1 VLLATESVWQLDNLC
16 RSWLQPRHETRK
28 FNAAS
33 AAEVQ
38 ILCFAPRTL
47 QIIRSNSIMQM
58 TWNLTDF
65 RAWWT
70 SSARYHWLR
79 AMRLRPARDLTNFG
93 DLR

>member
-1 VLLATESVWQLDNLC
+1 M
-16 RSWLQPRHETRK
+16 
-28 FNAAS
+28 
-33 AAEVQ
+33 Q
-38 ILCFAPRTL
+38 I
-47 QIIRSNSIMQM
+47 

-70 SSARYHWLR
+70 SSARYRWLR